1 MSGDAIDLEEAHR
14 CLRHHPLRALAIYQ
28 AYLAAHPDDP
38 FGLLCRHQAWDAL
51 GELQKALADLS
62 GAIELRPDFAGYSSR
77 GMLLRKIGDHASA
90 VADFTRSREVDEKT
104 WKESFDPHFRADSL
118 ARLGRL
124 EEALADCAFISDDH
138 WMPGV
143 LGLPRGNKAE
153 FIAEIKRRAAAARQW
168 RR

>member
-1 MSGDAIDLEEAHR
+1 MSDPRTDLEEAHR
-14 CLRHHPLRALAIYQ
+14 LLRHHPGRALAIYD
-28 AYLAAHPDDP
+28 AHLKAHPDDP

-51 GELQKALADLS
+51 GEHQKSLADINR
-62 GAIELRPDFAGYSSR
+62 AIELRPDFVGYSSR
-77 GMLLRKIGDHASA
+77 GMLLRKMGDHEAA
-90 VADFTRSREVDEKT
+90 IKDFTRSREVDPKT

-124 EEALADCAFISDDH
+124 EEALADCAFISDNH

-143 LGLPRGNKAE
+143 LGLPRGNKDE
-153 FIAEIKRRAAAARQW
+153 FIAEIKRRAAEAQQ